1 MPELGEK
8 RPRPAADLNEYGADI
23 ALLFEARDT
32 MKRAKK
38 DYDEARQAIQLLFE
52 PIKQAFDMPDF
63 LGSKPGSPKV

>member
-1 MPELGEK
+1 
-8 RPRPAADLNEYGADI
+8 
-23 ALLFEARDT
+23 

-38 DYDEARQAIQLLFE
+38 DYDEARKAIQLLFE